1 MNSPTVADLSMGLL
15 GATDAVAAAD
25 VAVGAATGV
34 AAAAAAGDVGVVAV
48 GLACFSCRENLSAA
62 GLALPLP
69 LLILLFRLLRP

>member
-1 MNSPTVADLSMGLL
+1 MGLL
-15 GATDAVAAAD
+15 GATVAVAAAD

-34 AAAAAAGDVGVVAV
+34 AAAGDVGVVAV

>member
-15 GATDAVAAAD
+15 GATVAVAAAD

-48 GLACFSCRENLSAA
+48 GLACFSCRENLSA